1 MAIVVNSNSI
11 SNDIEKQDTNILTKK
26 LVNNINS
33 YLFDRIEQLKLY
45 DNSYNLTIKKRG
57 AGYIICYNLVD
68 SKAKKNSKK
77 DNRNYYEISI
87 RTLKKNGRVLV
98 SLNID
103 GNTDYLSL
111 NINKKE
117 VLNISKV
124 KNVINKLID
133 NSKK

>member
-1 MAIVVNSNSI
+1 MAIVNSNS
-11 SNDIEKQDTNILTKK
+11 NNIEKQDTNILTKK

-33 YLFDRIEQLKLY
+33 YLFDKIEQLQLY

-57 AGYIICYNLVD
+57 AGYIICYNLID

-77 DNRNYYEISI
+77 DSKNYYEISI
-87 RTLKKNGRVLV
+87 RTLKNGRVLV
-98 SLNID
+98 SLNIA

-111 NINKKE
+111 NINKE